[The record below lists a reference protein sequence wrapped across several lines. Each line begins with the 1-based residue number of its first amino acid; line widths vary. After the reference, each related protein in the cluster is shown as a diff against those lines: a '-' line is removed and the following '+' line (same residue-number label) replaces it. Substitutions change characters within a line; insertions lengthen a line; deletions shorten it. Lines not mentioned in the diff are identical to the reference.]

1 MGFNPFRKRRR
12 SALDVVLMV
21 ITIGVTAALVVWA
34 AAGG

>member
-12 SALDVVLMV
+12 TALDVVLV
-21 ITIGVTAALVVWA
+21 IITIAVTAALVVWA